1 MFELR
6 DYQDS
11 LVVDL
16 RTALTD
22 HQSAILQ
29 LATGAGKTPIAG
41 AVAMGL
47 AQRGREL
54 LALVHRRELVKQMCD
69 TLDEVGLS
77 GHYGVISAGRAPSP
91 WAKMQVASIQTI
103 FRREHLRLNPAII
116 VVDECHHVRAKTW
129 QAVLERFPRARRL
142 GMTATPE
149 RLDGKPLGTHFEV
162 LVQGPSIPWLVAH
175 GWLAPFSVKFVTRD
189 LLTRGIR
196 KLGGDYNRK
205 DLGDR
210 LNRKAVAA
218 PVKAYLTHASDRQA
232 IFFGLNTADSK
243 GVAELFR
250 ENGVRA
256 VHVDGTTPLPERDR
270 AVSEFRDGHVQVF
283 CNVDIAG
290 EGTDFPSCDCVIMG
304 LPTLSLTRYLQWAG
318 RCARPDHGRDALII
332 DTVGNVG
339 RHGFP
344 DDERNWDIHRDLTED
359 PDEDDETVKKR
370 TMMAVCVHC
379 ATVYASVKGAC
390 PACGKAKPLE
400 TPKHLDIELITRD
413 GDDPMPKPKNR
424 PSMADVRREFRAVIR
439 NRTGAAGV
447 RAIREKYGLNGRW
460 EENAI
465 NSLGV

>member
-1 MFELR
+1 MLELR

-47 AQRGREL
+47 AQREREL
-54 LALVHRRELVKQMCD
+54 LCLVHRRELVTQMCD
-69 TLDEVGLS
+69 TLDRVGLG
-77 GHYGVISAGRAPSP
+77 GHYGVIAAGRAPSP
-91 WAKMQVASIQTI
+91 WAKMQVGAIQTL
-103 FRREHLRLNPAII
+103 FRRDHLRMNPAII

-129 QAVLERFPRARRL
+129 QAVLDRFPRARRL

-149 RLDGKPLGTHFEV
+149 RLDGQPLGTHFEV
-162 LVQGPSIPWLVAH
+162 LVEGPSIPWLTAH
-175 GWLAPFSVKFVTRD
+175 GWMAPFSVKFVTRE

-210 LNRKAVAA
+210 LTRKAVAA
-218 PVKAYLTHASDRQA
+218 PVTAYLQHASDRQA

-243 GVAELFR
+243 SVAELFR
-250 ENGVRA
+250 DRGVRA
-256 VHVDGTTPLPERDR
+256 VHVDGKTPRLERDR
-270 AVSEFRDGHVQVF
+270 AVREFRAGHVSVF

-290 EGTDFPSCDCVIMG
+290 EGADFPSCDCVIMG
-304 LPTLSLTRYLQWAG
+304 LPTLSLTRYLQMAG
-318 RCARPDHGRDALII
+318 RCARPDHGRDGLII

-344 DDERNWDIHRDLTED
+344 DEERHWDIHRDLTE
-359 PDEDDETVKKR
+359 ERTKTTSAKR
-370 TMMAVCVHC
+370 TTMAVCVHC
-379 ATVYASVKGAC
+379 ATVYQSASGVC
-390 PACGKAKPLE
+390 PACGKSKPLE

-465 NSLGV
+465 NSLGMS

>member
-1 MFELR
+1 MLELR

-22 HQSAILQ
+22 HRSAILQ
-29 LATGAGKTPIAG
+29 LATGAGKTAIAG

-54 LALVHRRELVKQMCD
+54 LALVHRRELVTQMCD
-69 TLDEVGLS
+69 TLDLVGLS
-77 GHYGVISAGRAPSP
+77 GHYGVIAAGRAPSP
-91 WAKMQVASIQTI
+91 WAKMQVGAIQTL
-103 FRREHLRLNPAII
+103 FRRDHLRMNPAII

-149 RLDGKPLGTHFEV
+149 RMDGKPLGKYFEV
-162 LVQGPSIPWLVAH
+162 LVEGPSIPWLTTH
-175 GWLAPFSVKFVTRD
+175 GWMAPFSVKFVTRD

-210 LNRKAVAA
+210 LTRKAVAA
-218 PVKAYLTHASDRQA
+218 PVKAYLQHAADRKA

-250 ENGVRA
+250 THGVRA
-256 VHVDGTTPLPERDR
+256 VHVDGKTPRPERDR
-270 AVSEFRDGHVQVF
+270 AVREFRDGHVQVF

-304 LPTLSLTRYLQWAG
+304 LPTLSLTRYLQMAG
-318 RCARPDHGRDALII
+318 RCARPDHGRDGLII

-344 DDERNWDIHRDLTED
+344 DDNRAWDIHRDLTEARTKTTS
-359 PDEDDETVKKR
+359 EKR
-370 TMMAVCVHC
+370 TTMAVCVHC
-379 ATVYASVKGAC
+379 ATVYQSSSGVC

-413 GDDPMPKPKNR
+413 GDESMPKPKNR

-447 RAIREKYGLNGRW
+447 REIREKYGLNGRW

-465 NSLGV
+465 NSLGVS